1 MTLIALIMSSSPQR
15 LAAAAAIVA
24 ILPPVPSW
32 LTHAEEPDCVIYPNE
47 LENGQKVLT
56 TFTDEESDI
65 HRRWVVLLAF
75 PQSGKTTTFLF
86 VACEML
92 RLGKVCNVI
101 IMCGNADIDLK
112 NQLVEAKENFIQ
124 KAYDIYLEETI
135 QYDSRTRRIFLQL
148 AKSKISILFGAG
160 LDSGACQVQNTLI
173 IWDEAHYAQDRTNR
187 PHKYLQGVNITA
199 DGNVSNLEGGRNN
212 YVLTV
217 SATPFSE
224 LSNVVHNNQSKRIV
238 KMRPGVSYLGPR
250 QFIER
255 GSVIQFDHTDRMNAL
270 KNAMRDSEVQHQG
283 VPKYCVVRFIGDE
296 NVDECGLVAAEVGW
310 DVKVFDSKSM
320 TMRSMNDLSVAPVR
334 NTLVVIRGKCRMGKK
349 VPKMHISFVFESSI
363 WSSTDVLLQA
373 LFARM
378 FGYDANVDIKIYISN
393 KIQISEVWRYIE
405 MMEDIDDVQP
415 VKILPKHAKN
425 LTTTKIHA
433 WDDTIPIILRTDDDA
448 AHEDLGNG
456 NRTAIIQKVKSAF
469 NQMMYC
475 EDEEELDS
483 IENYNSDQ
491 QTAEIARQISSAPV
505 HNSDS
510 VNTKIF
516 IRYISNDDDG
526 RYYAEMPARMRNS
539 IENRV
544 PLNSGGLAGCGFESD
559 NSDVVQINVWSFK
572 TSQFHQSHGFK
583 HGDIVIHARVP
594 HVREEDEDVPVT
606 TRLETFATH
615 EEDGSEVRSNGSYS
629 IQMPVATV
637 YDVDAMKSYL
647 TDVVRLSRSP
657 DVEVQMPNYVTSNHD
672 GISKWVGITLSHEV
686 LQSLQKGGDVYNHI
700 KREFRVKLKLH
711 KVRGREPI
719 DFVNRGIS
727 RITKI
732 EWI

>member
-1 MTLIALIMSSSPQR
+1 MSSSPQR
-15 LAAAAAIVA
+15 LAAAVA
-24 ILPPVPSW
+24 LIPPVPSW

-47 LENGQKVLT
+47 LENGKKVLT
-56 TFTDEESDI
+56 TFTNEESDI

-92 RLGKVCNVI
+92 RLGKVCNVT

-160 LDSGACQVQNTLI
+160 LDSGACEVQNTLI
-173 IWDEAHYAQDRTNR
+173 IWDEAHYAQDRVNR

-199 DGNVSNLEGGRNN
+199 DGDVSNLEGGRNN

-224 LSNVVHNNQSKRIV
+224 LSNVVHHNQSKRIV

-270 KNAMRDSEVQHQG
+270 KNAMRDSEVQHEG
-283 VPKYCVVRFIGDE
+283 VPKYCIVRFIGDE

-310 DVKVFDSKSM
+310 DVKVFDSKSIL
-320 TMRSMNDLSVAPVR
+320 MRSMNDLSVAPVR

-349 VPKMHISFVFESSI
+349 VPKTHISFVFESSI

-378 FGYDANVDIKIYISN
+378 FGYDANVDIKIYISD
-393 KIQISEVWRYIE
+393 KIQMSEVWRYVE
-405 MMEDIDDVQP
+405 MMEDIDDSQP

-425 LTTTKIHA
+425 LTTTKVHS
-433 WDDTIPIILRTDDDA
+433 WDDTIPMILRTDDDA
-448 AHEDLGNG
+448 AHEDFFGNG

-469 NQMMYC
+469 NQMMYE
-475 EDEEELDS
+475 EDEMVDS
-483 IENYNSDQ
+483 IENYNSDE

-505 HNSDS
+505 DRNADAFS
-510 VNTKIF
+510 VVIHKMENNAGEANAT
-516 IRYISNDDDG
+516 
-526 RYYAEMPARMRNS
+526 YAEMPAKIRSS
-539 IENRV
+539 IENRE
-544 PLNSGGLAGCGFESD
+544 PLNSGNLAGCGFASD
-559 NSDVVQINVWSFK
+559 NPDVVQVNLWVFN

-583 HGDIVIHARVP
+583 LGDIVIHARVP
-594 HVREEDEDVPVT
+594 HVRELHELVSVT
-606 TRLETFATH
+606 TRLETFATNL
-615 EEDGSEVRSNGSYS
+615 EDGSEVRSNGSYS

-647 TDVVRLSRSP
+647 TDVVRLSTSP
-657 DVEVQMPNYVTSNHD
+657 DVEVRMPNYVTSNHD
-672 GISKWVGITLSHEV
+672 GVSKWFGITLSSQV

-700 KREFRVKLKLH
+700 KREFKLKLKLH

-727 RITKI
+727 RIIKI

>member
-1 MTLIALIMSSSPQR
+1 MSSSPQR
-15 LAAAAAIVA
+15 VAAAAIVA

-56 TFTDEESDI
+56 TFTDEDSDI

-296 NVDECGLVAAEVGW
+296 NVDECGHAAAEVGW
-310 DVKVFDSKSM
+310 DVKIFDSKSM

-349 VPKMHISFVFESSI
+349 VPKTHISFVFESSI

-378 FGYDANVDIKIYISN
+378 FGYDANVDIKIYISD
-393 KIQISEVWRYIE
+393 KIQMSEVWRYVE
-405 MMEDIDDVQP
+405 MMEDIDDLQP

-425 LTTTKIHA
+425 LTTTKVHS

-448 AHEDLGNG
+448 AHEDFFGNG

-469 NQMMYC
+469 NQMMYE
-475 EDEEELDS
+475 EDEMVDDS
-483 IENYNSDQ
+483 IENYNSDE
-491 QTAEIARQISSAPV
+491 QTAEIARQISNAPV
-505 HNSDS
+505 DRNADAFS
-510 VNTKIF
+510 VVIHKMENLAGQANAT
-516 IRYISNDDDG
+516 
-526 RYYAEMPARMRNS
+526 YAEMPERMRSS

-544 PLNSGGLAGCGFESD
+544 PLNSGNLAGCGFASD
-559 NSDVVQINVWSFK
+559 NPDVVQINLWVFN
-572 TSQFHQSHGFK
+572 TPQFHQSHGFK
-583 HGDIVIHARVP
+583 LGDIVIHARVP
-594 HVREEDEDVPVT
+594 HVRELHELVSVT

-657 DVEVQMPNYVTSNHD
+657 DVEVRMPNYVTSNHD
-672 GISKWVGITLSHEV
+672 GVSKWVGITLSSQV
-686 LQSLQKGGDVYNHI
+686 LQALQKGGDVYNHI
-700 KREFRVKLKLH
+700 KREFKLKLKIH

-727 RITKI
+727 RIIKI

>member
-1 MTLIALIMSSSPQR
+1 MSSSPQR
-15 LAAAAAIVA
+15 VAAAAAIVA

-199 DGNVSNLEGGRNN
+199 DGDVSNLEGGRNN

-270 KNAMRDSEVQHQG
+270 KNAMRDSEVQYQG

-378 FGYDANVDIKIYISN
+378 FGYDANVDIKIYISD
-393 KIQISEVWRYIE
+393 KIQISEVWRYVE

-433 WDDTIPIILRTDDDA
+433 WDDTIPIILQTDDDA
-448 AHEDLGNG
+448 AHEALGNG
-456 NRTAIIQKVKSAF
+456 DRTAIIQKVKSAF
-469 NQMMYC
+469 NQMMYG
-475 EDEEELDS
+475 EEEGLDS
-483 IENYNSDQ
+483 ITNYNSDE
-491 QTAEIARQISSAPV
+491 QTAEIARQISSAPF
-505 HNSDS
+505 HNSDNS
-510 VNTKIF
+510 KIS
-516 IRYISNDDDG
+516 IRIRNISNDDDG
-526 RYYAEMPARMRNS
+526 RYYAELPARMRNS

-559 NSDVVQINVWSFK
+559 NSDVVQINVWNFK
-572 TSQFHQSHGFK
+572 IESHGFK
-583 HGDIVIHARVP
+583 NGDFVIHARVL
-594 HVREEDEDVPVT
+594 HVREEGEDVPVT

-615 EEDGSEVRSNGSYS
+615 QEDGSEVRSNGSYS

-647 TDVVRLSRSP
+647 TDIVRLSTSP
-657 DVEVQMPNYVTSNHD
+657 DVEVQRPNCVTSNHD
-672 GISKWVGITLSHEV
+672 GVSKWVGITLSHEV

>member
-1 MTLIALIMSSSPQR
+1 
-15 LAAAAAIVA
+15 
-24 ILPPVPSW
+24 
-32 LTHAEEPDCVIYPNE
+32 
-47 LENGQKVLT
+47 
-56 TFTDEESDI
+56 
-65 HRRWVVLLAF
+65 
-75 PQSGKTTTFLF
+75 
-86 VACEML
+86 
-92 RLGKVCNVI
+92 
-101 IMCGNADIDLK
+101 
-112 NQLVEAKENFIQ
+112 
-124 KAYDIYLEETI
+124 
-135 QYDSRTRRIFLQL
+135 
-148 AKSKISILFGAG
+148 
-160 LDSGACQVQNTLI
+160 
-173 IWDEAHYAQDRTNR
+173 
-187 PHKYLQGVNITA
+187 
-199 DGNVSNLEGGRNN
+199 
-212 YVLTV
+212 
-217 SATPFSE
+217 
-224 LSNVVHNNQSKRIV
+224 
-238 KMRPGVSYLGPR
+238 
-250 QFIER
+250 
-255 GSVIQFDHTDRMNAL
+255 
-270 KNAMRDSEVQHQG
+270 
-283 VPKYCVVRFIGDE
+283 
-296 NVDECGLVAAEVGW
+296 
-310 DVKVFDSKSM
+310 
-320 TMRSMNDLSVAPVR
+320 
-334 NTLVVIRGKCRMGKK
+334 
-349 VPKMHISFVFESSI
+349 VFESSI

-378 FGYDANVDIKIYISN
+378 FGYDANVDIKIYISD

-405 MMEDIDDVQP
+405 MMEDIDDLQP

-425 LTTTKIHA
+425 LTTTKVHA

-469 NQMMYC
+469 NQMMYG
-475 EDEEELDS
+475 EEGLDS
-483 IENYNSDQ
+483 IENYNSDE

-505 HNSDS
+505 HNSES
-510 VNTKIF
+510 VHTKIF

-672 GISKWVGITLSHEV
+672 GISRWVGITLSHEV
-686 LQSLQKGGDVYNHI
+686 LLSLQKGGDVYNHI

-719 DFVNRGIS
+719 DFANRGIS

>member
-1 MTLIALIMSSSPQR
+1 MSSSPQR
-15 LAAAAAIVA
+15 VAAAAIVA

-56 TFTDEESDI
+56 TFTDEDSDI

-270 KNAMRDSEVQHQG
+270 KNAMLDSQNRHQG

-296 NVDECGLVAAEVGW
+296 NVEECRLVAADVGW
-310 DVKVFDSKSM
+310 WDVRVFDSKS
-320 TMRSMNDLSVAPVR
+320 TSMRSMNDLSVAPVR

-363 WSSTDVLLQA
+363 RSSTDVLLQA

-378 FGYDANVDIKIYISN
+378 FGYDANVDIKIYISD
-393 KIQISEVWRYIE
+393 KIQMSEIWRYVE
-405 MMEDIDDVQP
+405 MMEDTDDAQP
-415 VKILPKHAKN
+415 VKILPIHAKN

-448 AHEDLGNG
+448 AHEDFFGNG

-469 NQMMYC
+469 NQMMYE
-475 EDEEELDS
+475 EDEMVDDS
-483 IENYNSDQ
+483 IENYNSDE
-491 QTAEIARQISSAPV
+491 QTAEIARQISNAPV
-505 HNSDS
+505 DRNADAFS
-510 VNTKIF
+510 VVIHKMENLAGQANAT
-516 IRYISNDDDG
+516 
-526 RYYAEMPARMRNS
+526 YAEMPERMRSS

-544 PLNSGGLAGCGFESD
+544 PLNSGNLAGCGFASD
-559 NSDVVQINVWSFK
+559 NPDVVQINLWVFN
-572 TSQFHQSHGFK
+572 TPQFHQSHGFK
-583 HGDIVIHARVP
+583 LGDIVIHARVP
-594 HVREEDEDVPVT
+594 HVRELHELVSVT

-657 DVEVQMPNYVTSNHD
+657 DVEVRMPNYVTSNHD
-672 GISKWVGITLSHEV
+672 GVSKWVGITLSSQV
-686 LQSLQKGGDVYNHI
+686 LQALQKGGDVYNHI
-700 KREFRVKLKLH
+700 KREFKLKLKIH

-727 RITKI
+727 RIIKI

>member
-1 MTLIALIMSSSPQR
+1 MSSSPQR
-15 LAAAAAIVA
+15 LAAAAAVVA
-24 ILPPVPSW
+24 IIPPVPIH
-32 LTHAEEPDCVIYPNE
+32 LIYAEEPECVIYPNE

-92 RLGKVCNVI
+92 RLEKVSNVT

-112 NQLVEAKENFIQ
+112 NQLVEAKEKFIQ
-124 KAYDIYLEETI
+124 YAYDIYLEETI
-135 QYDSRTRRIFLQL
+135 GINNRTRQTVRQR
-148 AKSKISILFGAG
+148 AQSKISILFGAG
-160 LDSGACQVQNTLI
+160 LDSGACQVKNTLI
-173 IWDEAHYAQDRTNR
+173 IWDEAHYAQDCTNR
-187 PHKYLQGVNITA
+187 PHKYLQGVNVTA
-199 DGNVSNLEGGRNN
+199 DGDASKLEGVRNN

-238 KMRPGVSYLGPR
+238 KMKPGVSYIGPR

-270 KNAMRDSEVQHQG
+270 KNAMLDSQDRHRG
-283 VPKYCVVRFIGDE
+283 VPKYCVVRFIGDV
-296 NVDECGLVAAEVGW
+296 NVDECRLVAADVGW
-310 DVKVFDSKSM
+310 WDVRVFDSKS
-320 TMRSMNDLSVAPVR
+320 TSMRSMNDLSVAPVR

-378 FGYDANVDIKIYISN
+378 FGYDANVDIKIYISD
-393 KIQISEVWRYIE
+393 KIQMSEIWRYVE
-405 MMEDIDDVQP
+405 MMEDTDDAQP

-433 WDDTIPIILRTDDDA
+433 WDDTIPIILRTDDDVA
-448 AHEDLGNG
+448 DEDLGNR

-469 NQMMYC
+469 NQMMYG
-475 EDEEELDS
+475 EEGFDS
-483 IENYNSDQ
+483 IENYNSDE
-491 QTAEIARQISSAPV
+491 QTAEIARQISNAPFDTSVFNV
-505 HNSDS
+505 HEMENAGEAYA
-510 VNTKIF
+510 T
-516 IRYISNDDDG
+516 
-526 RYYAEMPARMRNS
+526 YAEMPARMRTS
-539 IENRV
+539 IENRE
-544 PLNSGGLAGCGFESD
+544 PLNSGNLAGCGFASD
-559 NSDVVQINVWSFK
+559 NSEVVQINVWVFNGNL
-572 TSQFHQSHGFK
+572 FHQSQGFK
-583 HGDIVIHARVP
+583 HGDIVIHARVL
-594 HVREEDEDVPVT
+594 HVRELREDVPVT

-615 EEDGSEVRSNGSYS
+615 QEDGSELRSNGSYS
-629 IQMPVATV
+629 IQMPVATMD
-637 YDVDAMKSYL
+637 DVDAMKSYL
-647 TDVVRLSRSP
+647 TDVVRLSMSP
-657 DVEVQMPNYVTSNHD
+657 DVEVQRPNCVTSNHD

-732 EWI
+732 EWN

>member
-1 MTLIALIMSSSPQR
+1 MSSSPQR
-15 LAAAAAIVA
+15 VAAAAIVA

-56 TFTDEESDI
+56 TFTDEDSDI

-296 NVDECGLVAAEVGW
+296 NVDECGHAAAEVGW
-310 DVKVFDSKSM
+310 DVKIFDSKSM
-320 TMRSMNDLSVAPVR
+320 TMRSMNVLSVAPVR

-349 VPKMHISFVFESSI
+349 VPKTHISFVFESSI

-378 FGYDANVDIKIYISN
+378 FGYDANVDIKIYISD
-393 KIQISEVWRYIE
+393 KIQMSEVWRYVE
-405 MMEDIDDVQP
+405 MMEDIDDLQP

-425 LTTTKIHA
+425 LTTTKVHS

-448 AHEDLGNG
+448 AHEDFFGNG

-469 NQMMYC
+469 NQMMYG
-475 EDEEELDS
+475 EEGFDS
-483 IENYNSDQ
+483 IENYNSDE
-491 QTAEIARQISSAPV
+491 QTAEIARQISNAPV
-505 HNSDS
+505 DRNADAFS
-510 VNTKIF
+510 VVIHKMENLAGQANAT
-516 IRYISNDDDG
+516 
-526 RYYAEMPARMRNS
+526 YAEMPERMRSS

-544 PLNSGGLAGCGFESD
+544 PLNSGNLAGCGFASD
-559 NSDVVQINVWSFK
+559 NPDVVQINLWVFN
-572 TSQFHQSHGFK
+572 TPQFHQSHGFK
-583 HGDIVIHARVP
+583 LGDIVIHARVP
-594 HVREEDEDVPVT
+594 HVRELHELVSVT

-657 DVEVQMPNYVTSNHD
+657 DVEVRMPNYVTSNHD
-672 GISKWVGITLSHEV
+672 GVSKWVGITLSSQV
-686 LQSLQKGGDVYNHI
+686 LQALQKGGDVYNHI
-700 KREFRVKLKLH
+700 KREFKLKLKIH

-727 RITKI
+727 RIIKI

>member
-1 MTLIALIMSSSPQR
+1 MSSSPQR
-15 LAAAAAIVA
+15 LAAAAIVA

-92 RLGKVCNVI
+92 RLGKVCNVT

-124 KAYDIYLEETI
+124 KAYDIYLEETV

-160 LDSGACQVQNTLI
+160 LDSGACEVKNTLI

-199 DGNVSNLEGGRNN
+199 NGDVSNLEGVRNN

-238 KMRPGVSYLGPR
+238 KMKPGVSYLGPR
-250 QFIER
+250 QFLER
-255 GSVIQFDHTDRMNAL
+255 GSVIQFDSTDRMNAL

-296 NVDECGLVAAEVGW
+296 NVDECGLAAAEVGW
-310 DVKVFDSKSM
+310 DVKMFDSKSM

-378 FGYDANVDIKIYISN
+378 FGYDANVDIKIYISD
-393 KIQISEVWRYIE
+393 KIQMSEVWRYIE
-405 MMEDIDDVQP
+405 MMEDTDDAHP

-425 LTTTKIHA
+425 LTSTTKIRA
-433 WDDTIPIILRTDDDA
+433 WDDTIPIILRTDDF
-448 AHEDLGNG
+448 LGDDKPD
-456 NRTAIIQKVKSAF
+456 TIIRKVKSAF
-469 NQMMYC
+469 NQLMYG
-475 EDEEELDS
+475 EEGLDS
-483 IENYNSDQ
+483 ITNHNSVE
-491 QTAEIARQISSAPV
+491 QTAEIARQISNAPFDRSVFNV
-505 HNSDS
+505 HDMEKSPGEAYA
-510 VNTKIF
+510 TF
-516 IRYISNDDDG
+516 
-526 RYYAEMPARMRNS
+526 AEMPARMRTS
-539 IENRV
+539 IDNRE
-544 PLNSGGLAGCGFESD
+544 PLSSGNLAGCGFASD
-559 NSDVVQINVWSFK
+559 KSEVVQINVWVFNGDM
-572 TSQFHQSHGFK
+572 FHQSQEFK
-583 HGDIVIHARVP
+583 HGDIVIHARVS
-594 HVREEDEDVPVT
+594 HVLKENEDVPAT
-606 TRLETFATH
+606 TTLETFATH

-637 YDVDAMKSYL
+637 YDVNAMKSYL
-647 TDVVRLSRSP
+647 TDIVRLSTSP
-657 DVEVQMPNYVTSNHD
+657 DVEVQRPNCVTSNHD
-672 GISKWVGITLSHEV
+672 GISKWVGITLSREV

-700 KREFRVKLKLH
+700 KREFKVKLKLH

-727 RITKI
+727 RMTKI

>member
-1 MTLIALIMSSSPQR
+1 MSSSPQR
-15 LAAAAAIVA
+15 LAAAIVA
-24 ILPPVPSW
+24 VIPPVPIH
-32 LTHAEEPDCVIYPNE
+32 LIYAEEPECVIYPNE

-92 RLGKVCNVI
+92 RLEKVSNVI

-112 NQLVEAKENFIQ
+112 NQLVEAKEKFIQ
-124 KAYDIYLEETI
+124 YAYDIYLEETI
-135 QYDSRTRRIFLQL
+135 CINNRTRQTVRQR
-148 AKSKISILFGAG
+148 AQSKISILFGAG
-160 LDSGACQVQNTLI
+160 LDSGACQVKNTLI
-173 IWDEAHYAQDRTNR
+173 IWDEAHYAQDCTNR
-187 PHKYLQGVNITA
+187 PHKYLQGVNVTA
-199 DGNVSNLEGGRNN
+199 DGDASKLEGVRNN

-238 KMRPGVSYLGPR
+238 KMKPGVSYLGPR
-250 QFIER
+250 QFLER

-270 KNAMRDSEVQHQG
+270 KNAMLDSQNRHQG
-283 VPKYCVVRFIGDE
+283 VPKYCIVRFIGDE
-296 NVDECGLVAAEVGW
+296 NVDECRLVAADVGW
-310 DVKVFDSKSM
+310 WDVRVFDSKS
-320 TMRSMNDLSVAPVR
+320 TSMRSMNDLSVAPVR

-363 WSSTDVLLQA
+363 RSSTDVLLQA

-378 FGYDANVDIKIYISN
+378 FGYDANVDIKIYISD
-393 KIQISEVWRYIE
+393 KIQMSEVWRYVE
-405 MMEDIDDVQP
+405 MMEDTDDAQP

-433 WDDTIPIILRTDDDA
+433 WDDTIPIILRTDDDVA
-448 AHEDLGNG
+448 DEDLGNR
-456 NRTAIIQKVKSAF
+456 NRTAIIQKVKFAF
-469 NQMMYC
+469 NQMMYG
-475 EDEEELDS
+475 EEEFDS
-483 IENYNSDQ
+483 IENYNSDE
-491 QTAEIARQISSAPV
+491 QTAEIARQISNAPFDTSVFNV
-505 HNSDS
+505 HEMENAGEAYA
-510 VNTKIF
+510 T
-516 IRYISNDDDG
+516 
-526 RYYAEMPARMRNS
+526 YAEMPARMRTS
-539 IENRV
+539 IENRE
-544 PLNSGGLAGCGFESD
+544 PLNSGNLAGCGFASD
-559 NSDVVQINVWSFK
+559 NSEVVQINVWVFNGNL
-572 TSQFHQSHGFK
+572 FHQSQGFK

-615 EEDGSEVRSNGSYS
+615 QEDGSELRSNGSYS
-629 IQMPVATV
+629 IQMPVETMD
-637 YDVDAMKSYL
+637 DVDAMKSYL
-647 TDVVRLSRSP
+647 TDIVRLSTSP
-657 DVEVQMPNYVTSNHD
+657 DVEVQRPNCVTSNHD
-672 GISKWVGITLSHEV
+672 GVSKWVGITLSHEV

>member
-1 MTLIALIMSSSPQR
+1 
-15 LAAAAAIVA
+15 
-24 ILPPVPSW
+24 
-32 LTHAEEPDCVIYPNE
+32 
-47 LENGQKVLT
+47 
-56 TFTDEESDI
+56 
-65 HRRWVVLLAF
+65 
-75 PQSGKTTTFLF
+75 
-86 VACEML
+86 
-92 RLGKVCNVI
+92 
-101 IMCGNADIDLK
+101 
-112 NQLVEAKENFIQ
+112 
-124 KAYDIYLEETI
+124 
-135 QYDSRTRRIFLQL
+135 
-148 AKSKISILFGAG
+148 
-160 LDSGACQVQNTLI
+160 
-173 IWDEAHYAQDRTNR
+173 
-187 PHKYLQGVNITA
+187 
-199 DGNVSNLEGGRNN
+199 
-212 YVLTV
+212 
-217 SATPFSE
+217 
-224 LSNVVHNNQSKRIV
+224 
-238 KMRPGVSYLGPR
+238 
-250 QFIER
+250 
-255 GSVIQFDHTDRMNAL
+255 
-270 KNAMRDSEVQHQG
+270 
-283 VPKYCVVRFIGDE
+283 
-296 NVDECGLVAAEVGW
+296 
-310 DVKVFDSKSM
+310 
-320 TMRSMNDLSVAPVR
+320 
-334 NTLVVIRGKCRMGKK
+334 
-349 VPKMHISFVFESSI
+349 
-363 WSSTDVLLQA
+363 
-373 LFARM
+373 
-378 FGYDANVDIKIYISN
+378 
-393 KIQISEVWRYIE
+393 

-469 NQMMYC
+469 NQMMYE
-475 EDEEELDS
+475 EDGLDS
-483 IENYNSDQ
+483 IENYNSDE

-510 VNTKIF
+510 VDTKIF

-526 RYYAEMPARMRNS
+526 RYYAEMPERMRNS

-583 HGDIVIHARVP
+583 HGDIVIHARVL
-594 HVREEDEDVPVT
+594 HLREEGEDVPVT

-672 GISKWVGITLSHEV
+672 GISRWVGITLSHEV
-686 LQSLQKGGDVYNHI
+686 LLSLQKGGDVYNHI

>member
-1 MTLIALIMSSSPQR
+1 MSSSPQR

-47 LENGQKVLT
+47 LGNGQKVLT

-92 RLGKVCNVI
+92 RLGKVCNVT

-160 LDSGACQVQNTLI
+160 LDSGACEVQNTLI

-238 KMRPGVSYLGPR
+238 KMKPGVSYLGPR

-283 VPKYCVVRFIGDE
+283 LPKYCVVRFIGDE
-296 NVDECGLVAAEVGW
+296 NMDECGLIAAEVGW
-310 DVKVFDSKSM
+310 DVKMFDSKSSS
-320 TMRSMNDLSVAPVR
+320 MRSMNDLSVAPVR
-334 NTLVVIRGKCRMGKK
+334 NTLVGIRGKCRMGKK
-349 VPKMHISFVFESSI
+349 VPKTHISFVFESSI

-378 FGYDANVDIKIYISN
+378 FGYDANVDIKIYISD
-393 KIQISEVWRYIE
+393 KIDMSEVWRYVE
-405 MMEDIDDVQP
+405 MMEDTDDAQP

-448 AHEDLGNG
+448 VHED
-456 NRTAIIQKVKSAF
+456 NRVAIIQKVKSAF
-469 NQMMYC
+469 NQMMY
-475 EDEEELDS
+475 DEEGLDS
-483 IENYNSDQ
+483 IENYNSDEQ
-491 QTAEIARQISSAPV
+491 IAEIARQISIAPL
-505 HNSDS
+505 DTS
-510 VNTKIF
+510 VFNVNKMENRAGEAYVT
-516 IRYISNDDDG
+516 
-526 RYYAEMPARMRNS
+526 YAEMPARMRNS

-544 PLNSGGLAGCGFESD
+544 PLNSGNLAGCGFASD
-559 NSDVVQINVWSFK
+559 NSDVVQVNVWVFNGKLYESER
-572 TSQFHQSHGFK
+572 FK

-594 HVREEDEDVPVT
+594 HVRELHELVSVT

>member
-1 MTLIALIMSSSPQR
+1 MSSSPQR
-15 LAAAAAIVA
+15 VAAAAIVA

-56 TFTDEESDI
+56 TFTDEDSDI

-296 NVDECGLVAAEVGW
+296 NVDECGHAAAEVGW
-310 DVKVFDSKSM
+310 DVKIFDSKSM

-349 VPKMHISFVFESSI
+349 VPKTHISFVFESSI

-378 FGYDANVDIKIYISN
+378 FGYDANVDIKIYISD
-393 KIQISEVWRYIE
+393 KIQMSEVWRYVE
-405 MMEDIDDVQP
+405 MMEDIDDLQP

-425 LTTTKIHA
+425 LTTTKVHS

-448 AHEDLGNG
+448 AHEDFFGNG

-469 NQMMYC
+469 NQMMYG
-475 EDEEELDS
+475 EEGFDS
-483 IENYNSDQ
+483 IENYNSDE
-491 QTAEIARQISSAPV
+491 QTAEIARQISNAPFDTSVFNV
-505 HNSDS
+505 HEMENAGEAYA
-510 VNTKIF
+510 T
-516 IRYISNDDDG
+516 
-526 RYYAEMPARMRNS
+526 YAEMPARMRTS
-539 IENRV
+539 IENRE
-544 PLNSGGLAGCGFESD
+544 PLNSGNLAGCGFASD
-559 NSDVVQINVWSFK
+559 NSEVVQINVWVFNGNL
-572 TSQFHQSHGFK
+572 FHQSQGFK
-583 HGDIVIHARVP
+583 HGDIVIHARVL
-594 HVREEDEDVPVT
+594 HVRELREDVPVT

-615 EEDGSEVRSNGSYS
+615 QEDGSELRSNGSYS
-629 IQMPVATV
+629 IQMPVETMD
-637 YDVDAMKSYL
+637 DVDAMKSYL
-647 TDVVRLSRSP
+647 TDVVRLSMSP
-657 DVEVQMPNYVTSNHD
+657 DVEVQRPNCVTSNHD

-732 EWI
+732 EWN

>member
-1 MTLIALIMSSSPQR
+1 MTLVVLIMSSSPQR
-15 LAAAAAIVA
+15 LAAAAIVA
-24 ILPPVPSW
+24 IPPVPIH
-32 LTHAEEPDCVIYPNE
+32 LIYAEEPECVIYPNE

-92 RLGKVCNVI
+92 RLEKVSNVI

-112 NQLVEAKENFIQ
+112 NQLVEAKEKFIQ
-124 KAYDIYLEETI
+124 YAYDIYLEETI
-135 QYDSRTRRIFLQL
+135 GINNRTRQTVRQR
-148 AKSKISILFGAG
+148 AQSKISILFGAG
-160 LDSGACQVQNTLI
+160 LDSGACQVKNTLI
-173 IWDEAHYAQDRTNR
+173 IWDEAHYAQDCTNR
-187 PHKYLQGVNITA
+187 PHKYLQGVNVTA
-199 DGNVSNLEGGRNN
+199 DGDASKLEGVRNN

-238 KMRPGVSYLGPR
+238 KMKPGVSYLGPR

-270 KNAMRDSEVQHQG
+270 KNAMLDSEVRYQG

-296 NVDECGLVAAEVGW
+296 NVEECRLVAADVGW
-310 DVKVFDSKSM
+310 WDVRVFDSKS
-320 TMRSMNDLSVAPVR
+320 TSMRSMNDLSVAPVR

-378 FGYDANVDIKIYISN
+378 FGYDANVDIKIYISD
-393 KIQISEVWRYIE
+393 KIQMSEIWRYVE
-405 MMEDIDDVQP
+405 MMEDTDDAQP
-415 VKILPKHAKN
+415 VKILPIHAKN

-448 AHEDLGNG
+448 AHEDLGNR

-469 NQMMYC
+469 NKMIYG
-475 EDEEELDS
+475 EEGFDS
-483 IENYNSDQ
+483 IENYNSDE
-491 QTAEIARQISSAPV
+491 QTAEIARQISNAPFDTSVFNV
-505 HNSDS
+505 HEMENAGEAYA
-510 VNTKIF
+510 T
-516 IRYISNDDDG
+516 
-526 RYYAEMPARMRNS
+526 YAEMPARMRTS
-539 IENRV
+539 IENRE
-544 PLNSGGLAGCGFESD
+544 PLNSGNLAGCGFASD
-559 NSDVVQINVWSFK
+559 NSEVVQINVWVFNGNL
-572 TSQFHQSHGFK
+572 FHQSQGFK
-583 HGDIVIHARVP
+583 HGDIVIHARVL
-594 HVREEDEDVPVT
+594 HVRELREDVPVT

-615 EEDGSEVRSNGSYS
+615 QEDGSELRSNGSYS
-629 IQMPVATV
+629 IQMPVETMD
-637 YDVDAMKSYL
+637 DVDAMKSYL
-647 TDVVRLSRSP
+647 TDVVRLSMSP
-657 DVEVQMPNYVTSNHD
+657 DVEVQRPNCVTSNHD

-732 EWI
+732 EWN

>member
-1 MTLIALIMSSSPQR
+1 MSSSPQR
-15 LAAAAAIVA
+15 VAAAAIVA

-270 KNAMRDSEVQHQG
+270 KNAMLDSQNRHQG
-283 VPKYCVVRFIGDE
+283 VPKYCVVRFIGDV
-296 NVDECGLVAAEVGW
+296 NVDECRLVAADVGW
-310 DVKVFDSKSM
+310 WDVRVFDSKS
-320 TMRSMNDLSVAPVR
+320 TSMRSMNDLSVAPVR

-378 FGYDANVDIKIYISN
+378 FGYDANVDIKIYISD
-393 KIQISEVWRYIE
+393 KIQMSEIWRYVE
-405 MMEDIDDVQP
+405 MMEDTDDAQP

-469 NQMMYC
+469 NQMMYE
-475 EDEEELDS
+475 EDEMVDDS
-483 IENYNSDQ
+483 IENYNSDE
-491 QTAEIARQISSAPV
+491 QTAEIARQISNAPV
-505 HNSDS
+505 DRNADAFS
-510 VNTKIF
+510 VVIHKMENLAGQANAT
-516 IRYISNDDDG
+516 
-526 RYYAEMPARMRNS
+526 YAEMPERMRSS

-544 PLNSGGLAGCGFESD
+544 PLNSGNLAGCGFASD
-559 NSDVVQINVWSFK
+559 NPDVVQINLWVFN
-572 TSQFHQSHGFK
+572 TPQFHQSHGFK
-583 HGDIVIHARVP
+583 LGDIVIHARVP
-594 HVREEDEDVPVT
+594 HVRELHELVSVT

-657 DVEVQMPNYVTSNHD
+657 DVEVRMPNYVTSNHD
-672 GISKWVGITLSHEV
+672 GVSKWVGITLSSQV
-686 LQSLQKGGDVYNHI
+686 LQALQKGGDVYNHI
-700 KREFRVKLKLH
+700 KREFKLKLKIH

-727 RITKI
+727 RIIKI

>member
-1 MTLIALIMSSSPQR
+1 MSSSPQR
-15 LAAAAAIVA
+15 LVAAPAAALVA

-92 RLGKVCNVI
+92 RLGKVRNVT

-199 DGNVSNLEGGRNN
+199 DGDVSNLEGGRNN

-224 LSNVVHNNQSKRIV
+224 LSNVVHHNQSKRIV
-238 KMRPGVSYLGPR
+238 KMKPGVTYTGPR

-270 KNAMRDSEVQHQG
+270 KNAMRDSEVQYQG

-310 DVKVFDSKSM
+310 DIKMFDSKSSS
-320 TMRSMNDLSVAPVR
+320 MRSMNDLSVAPLR

-349 VPKMHISFVFESSI
+349 VPKTHISFVFESSI

-378 FGYDANVDIKIYISN
+378 FGYDANIDIKIYISN
-393 KIQISEVWRYIE
+393 KIQMSEVWRYVE

-425 LTTTKIHA
+425 LTTSKVHR
-433 WDDTIPIILRTDDDA
+433 WDDTIPIILRSDDDA
-448 AHEDLGNG
+448 AHEEGND
-456 NRTAIIQKVKSAF
+456 NRSAIIQKVKSAF
-469 NQMMYC
+469 NQMVY
-475 EDEEELDS
+475 EENVGPDF
-483 IENYNSDQ
+483 IENYNSDE
-491 QTAEIARQISSAPV
+491 QTAEIARQISIAPLDR
-505 HNSDS
+505 NADAFS
-510 VNTKIF
+510 VVIHKMENHAGEPNAT
-516 IRYISNDDDG
+516 
-526 RYYAEMPARMRNS
+526 YAEMPARIRTS

-544 PLNSGGLAGCGFESD
+544 PLNSGNLAGCGFASD
-559 NSDVVQINVWSFK
+559 NVDVVQINLWIFN
-572 TSQFHQSHGFK
+572 THQFHQGEGFK
-583 HGDIVIHARVP
+583 FGDIVIHARVP
-594 HVREEDEDVPVT
+594 HVREEGEDVPVT

-672 GISKWVGITLSHEV
+672 GVVSRWVGITLSSQV
-686 LQSLQKGGDVYNHI
+686 LQALQKGGDVYNHI
-700 KREFRVKLKLH
+700 KSEFRVKLKLH

-719 DFVNRGIS
+719 DFANRGIS

>member
-1 MTLIALIMSSSPQR
+1 MSSSPQR
-15 LAAAAAIVA
+15 LAAAAAVVA
-24 ILPPVPSW
+24 VIPPVPIH
-32 LTHAEEPDCVIYPNE
+32 LIYAEEPECVIYPNE

-92 RLGKVCNVI
+92 RLEKVSNVT

-112 NQLVEAKENFIQ
+112 NQLVEAKEKFIQ
-124 KAYDIYLEETI
+124 YAYDIYLEETI
-135 QYDSRTRRIFLQL
+135 GINNRTRQTVRQRTQ
-148 AKSKISILFGAG
+148 SKILILFGAG
-160 LDSGACQVQNTLI
+160 LDSGACQVKNTLI
-173 IWDEAHYAQDRTNR
+173 IWDEAHYAQDCTNR
-187 PHKYLQGVNITA
+187 PHKYLQGVNVTA
-199 DGNVSNLEGGRNN
+199 DGDASKLEGVRNN

-238 KMRPGVSYLGPR
+238 KMKPGVSYIGPR

-270 KNAMRDSEVQHQG
+270 KNAMLDSQNRHQG

-296 NVDECGLVAAEVGW
+296 NVEECRLVAADVGW
-310 DVKVFDSKSM
+310 WDVRVFDSKS
-320 TMRSMNDLSVAPVR
+320 TSMRSMNDLSVAPVR

-378 FGYDANVDIKIYISN
+378 FGYDANVDIKIYISD
-393 KIQISEVWRYIE
+393 KIQMSEIWRYVE
-405 MMEDIDDVQP
+405 MMEDTDDAQP
-415 VKILPKHAKN
+415 VKILPIHAKN

-433 WDDTIPIILRTDDDA
+433 WDDTIPIILRTDDDVA
-448 AHEDLGNG
+448 DEDLGNR

-469 NQMMYC
+469 NKMIYG
-475 EDEEELDS
+475 EEGFDS
-483 IENYNSDQ
+483 IENYNSDE
-491 QTAEIARQISSAPV
+491 QTAEIARQISNAPFDTSVFNV
-505 HNSDS
+505 HEMENAGEAYA
-510 VNTKIF
+510 T
-516 IRYISNDDDG
+516 
-526 RYYAEMPARMRNS
+526 YAEMPARMRTS
-539 IENRV
+539 IENRE
-544 PLNSGGLAGCGFESD
+544 PLNSGNLAGCGFASD
-559 NSDVVQINVWSFK
+559 NSEVVQINVWVFNGNL
-572 TSQFHQSHGFK
+572 FHQSQGFK
-583 HGDIVIHARVP
+583 HGDIVIHARVL
-594 HVREEDEDVPVT
+594 HVRELREDVPVT

-615 EEDGSEVRSNGSYS
+615 QEDGSELRSNGSYS
-629 IQMPVATV
+629 IQMLVATMD
-637 YDVDAMKSYL
+637 DVDAMKSYL
-647 TDVVRLSRSP
+647 TDVVRLSMSP
-657 DVEVQMPNYVTSNHD
+657 DVEVQRPNCVTSNHD

-732 EWI
+732 EWN

>member
-1 MTLIALIMSSSPQR
+1 MSSSPQR
-15 LAAAAAIVA
+15 VAAAAIVA

-56 TFTDEESDI
+56 TFTDEDSDI

-270 KNAMRDSEVQHQG
+270 KNAMLDSQNRHQG
-283 VPKYCVVRFIGDE
+283 VPKYCVVRFIGDV
-296 NVDECGLVAAEVGW
+296 NVDECRLVAADVGW
-310 DVKVFDSKSM
+310 WDVRVFDSKS
-320 TMRSMNDLSVAPVR
+320 TSMRSMNDLSVAPVR

-378 FGYDANVDIKIYISN
+378 FGYDANVDIKIYISD
-393 KIQISEVWRYIE
+393 KIQMSEIWRYVE
-405 MMEDIDDVQP
+405 MMEDTDDAQP

-433 WDDTIPIILRTDDDA
+433 WDDTIPIILRTDDDVA
-448 AHEDLGNG
+448 DEDLGNR

-469 NQMMYC
+469 NQMMYE
-475 EDEEELDS
+475 EDEMVDDS
-483 IENYNSDQ
+483 IENYNSDE
-491 QTAEIARQISSAPV
+491 QTAEIARQISNAPV
-505 HNSDS
+505 DRNADAFS
-510 VNTKIF
+510 VVIHKMENLAGQANAT
-516 IRYISNDDDG
+516 
-526 RYYAEMPARMRNS
+526 YAEMPERMRSS

-544 PLNSGGLAGCGFESD
+544 PLNSGNLAGCGFASD
-559 NSDVVQINVWSFK
+559 NPDVVQINLWVFN
-572 TSQFHQSHGFK
+572 TPQFHQSHGFK
-583 HGDIVIHARVP
+583 LGDIVIHARVP
-594 HVREEDEDVPVT
+594 HVRELHELVSVT

-657 DVEVQMPNYVTSNHD
+657 DVEVRMPNYVTSNHD
-672 GISKWVGITLSHEV
+672 GVSKWVGITLSSQV
-686 LQSLQKGGDVYNHI
+686 LQALQKGGDVYNHI
-700 KREFRVKLKLH
+700 KREFKLKLKIH

-727 RITKI
+727 RIIKI

>member
-1 MTLIALIMSSSPQR
+1 MSSSPQR
-15 LAAAAAIVA
+15 LAAAAAVVA
-24 ILPPVPSW
+24 IIPPVPIH
-32 LTHAEEPDCVIYPNE
+32 LIYAEEPECVIYPNE

-92 RLGKVCNVI
+92 RLEKVSNVT

-112 NQLVEAKENFIQ
+112 NQLVEAKEKFIQ
-124 KAYDIYLEETI
+124 YAYDIYLEETI
-135 QYDSRTRRIFLQL
+135 GINNRTRQTVRQR
-148 AKSKISILFGAG
+148 AQSKISILFGAG
-160 LDSGACQVQNTLI
+160 LDSGACQVKNTLI
-173 IWDEAHYAQDRTNR
+173 IWDEAHYAQDCTNR
-187 PHKYLQGVNITA
+187 PHKYLQGVNVTA
-199 DGNVSNLEGGRNN
+199 DGDASKLEGVRNN

-238 KMRPGVSYLGPR
+238 KMKPGVSYIGPR

-270 KNAMRDSEVQHQG
+270 KNAMLDSQNRHQG
-283 VPKYCVVRFIGDE
+283 VPKYCVVRFIGDV
-296 NVDECGLVAAEVGW
+296 NVDECRLVAADVGW
-310 DVKVFDSKSM
+310 WDVRVFDSKS
-320 TMRSMNDLSVAPVR
+320 TSMRSMNDLSVAPVR

-378 FGYDANVDIKIYISN
+378 FGYDANVDIKIYISD
-393 KIQISEVWRYIE
+393 KIQMSEIWRYVE
-405 MMEDIDDVQP
+405 MMEDTDDAQP

-433 WDDTIPIILRTDDDA
+433 WDDTIPIILRTDDDVA
-448 AHEDLGNG
+448 DEDLGNR

-469 NQMMYC
+469 NQMMYG
-475 EDEEELDS
+475 EEGFDS
-483 IENYNSDQ
+483 IENYNSDE
-491 QTAEIARQISSAPV
+491 QTAEIARQISNAPFDTSVFNV
-505 HNSDS
+505 HEMENAGEAYA
-510 VNTKIF
+510 T
-516 IRYISNDDDG
+516 
-526 RYYAEMPARMRNS
+526 YAEMPARMRTS
-539 IENRV
+539 IENRE
-544 PLNSGGLAGCGFESD
+544 PLNSGNLAGCGFASD
-559 NSDVVQINVWSFK
+559 NSEVVQINVWVFNGNL
-572 TSQFHQSHGFK
+572 FHQSQGFK
-583 HGDIVIHARVP
+583 HGDIVIHARVL
-594 HVREEDEDVPVT
+594 HVRELREDVPVT

-615 EEDGSEVRSNGSYS
+615 QEDGSELRSNGSYS
-629 IQMPVATV
+629 IQMPVATMD
-637 YDVDAMKSYL
+637 DVDAMKSYL
-647 TDVVRLSRSP
+647 TDVVRLSMSP
-657 DVEVQMPNYVTSNHD
+657 DVEVQRPNCVTSNHD

-732 EWI
+732 EWN